1 MNIAVDIL
9 MYRNWLKIIKKQKTI
24 VVDATANIIFEKNFP
39 SNTQQYLKNII
50 EFEKKYSYSVEYSD
64 LKKNCQ

>member
-24 VVDATANIIFEKNFP
+24 ANIIFEKNFP
-39 SNTQQYLKNII
+39 SNTQ
-50 EFEKKYSYSVEYSD
+50 
-64 LKKNCQ
+64 

>member
-9 MYRNWLKIIKKQKTI
+9 IYRNWLKIIKKQKTI

-39 SNTQQYLKNII
+39 SNRQ
-50 EFEKKYSYSVEYSD
+50 
-64 LKKNCQ
+64 

>member
-24 VVDATANIIFEKNFP
+24 VVDATTNIIFEKNFP
-39 SNTQQYLKNII
+39 SNTQ
-50 EFEKKYSYSVEYSD
+50 
-64 LKKNCQ
+64 